1 VRRGPSRAYWICQ
14 AAGWSIYLVFTT
26 FQLVG
31 AAGMKLA
38 FSLTFFAAVVGVL
51 LTHGARYIIRR
62 RRWIAL
68 GAAALAPRIVAGSFA
83 LAIVYV
89 AILSVAETLAEG
101 PQKNFLL
108 VAFYAVLRWSMAFF
122 IWLAI
127 YCGHGLIQQRQ
138 EEQVRRLEAE
148 KAQKDAELRALRSQL
163 NPHFLFNAL
172 NSVRALISEDPE
184 LAQNAITRVAR
195 ILRYSLAEGR
205 EQTTTVGREL
215 DVVDDYLALEG
226 LRLAERLVVERTVSE
241 EARQVEIPV
250 LLLQLLVE
258 NSLKHG
264 IAELPR
270 GGVLRITAAVNNGVL
285 ELDVENPR
293 PESEVR
299 SESTGLGLANASER
313 LRLLF
318 GARASLTLDLSAP
331 AIATV
336 RVRVPVA
343 TMVARE

>member
-14 AAGWSIYLVFTT
+14 AAGWSLYLVVTT
-26 FQLVG
+26 LQL
-31 AAGMKLA
+31 AGSEGVKVA
-38 FSLTFFAAVVGVL
+38 FFLTLFAAVTGVL

-68 GAAALAPRIVAGSFA
+68 GATALAPRIVAGSFA

-89 AILSVAETLAEG
+89 AILSVVETLVEG
-101 PQKNFLL
+101 ANQNFLL
-108 VAFYAVLRWSMAFF
+108 VALYAVLRWSMAFF

-127 YCGHGLIQQRQ
+127 YCGYGLIQQRQ

-148 KAQKDAELRALRSQL
+148 KEQKEAELRALRSQL

-172 NSVRALISEDPE
+172 NSVRALIAEDPE
-184 LAQNAITRVAR
+184 LAQDAVTRVAR

-205 EQTTTVGREL
+205 AQTTTLGSEI

-226 LRLAERLVVERTVSE
+226 LRLAERLVVERTISE
-241 EARQVEIPV
+241 EARRVEIPV

-270 GGVLRITAAVNNGVL
+270 GGVLRIVAAVNDGVL
-285 ELDVENPR
+285 ELEVDNPR
-293 PESEVR
+293 PEREVR

-318 GARASLTLDLSAP
+318 GPGATLSLDLSSP
-331 AIATV
+331 AIARVHV
-336 RVRVPVA
+336 RLPVR
-343 TMVARE
+343 